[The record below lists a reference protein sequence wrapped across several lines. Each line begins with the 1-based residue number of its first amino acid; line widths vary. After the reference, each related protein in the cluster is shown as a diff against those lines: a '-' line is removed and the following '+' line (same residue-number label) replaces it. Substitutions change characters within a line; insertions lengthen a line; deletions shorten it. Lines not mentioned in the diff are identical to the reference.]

1 MTAVGFFMMIVS
13 NAVVLLLAAFCFY
26 RVLKTPNVE
35 KHEHGMLEIDTRDAG
50 IDFQH
55 AMFMFFDVRRL

>member
-1 MTAVGFFMMIVS
+1 MTAVGFFMMILS

-35 KHEHGMLEIDTRDAG
+35 KHEHGMLEIDTRDTN
-50 IDFQH
+50 H
-55 AMFMFFDVRRL
+55 SES